1 MIQLRRSQL
10 ILDVCPPPRD
20 YQQILFFASY
30 LPLQLSCSR
39 SCRPSMLWGHSL
51 TVMTTINLSYC
62 EVSKIKVRV
71 LTQQWWRQSIIF
83 LINTASHLTFAMMTT
98 SFHRDAIDQFR
109 LRCRTVMTLIIG
121 PRPRVSIQNYYW
133 PSRKTAVSVPWGVSG
148 HFQELTESTHFAFR
162 SSVFGSP

>member
-10 ILDVCPPPRD
+10 ILDVCPLPRD
-20 YQQILFFASY
+20 YQQILFCASY
-30 LPLQLSCSR
+30 LPPQLSCSR
-39 SCRPSMLWGHSL
+39 SCRPSMLLEQSL
-51 TVMTTINLSYC
+51 SVMTINPSYC
-62 EVSKIKVRV
+62 EVSKQKMMV
-71 LTQQWWRQSIIF
+71 LTQQWWRQFIIF
-83 LINTASHLTFAMMTT
+83 LINTASYLTFAMMTT

-133 PSRKTAVSVPWGVSG
+133 PSRKTAVSVPWGVSC
-148 HFQELTESTHFAFR
+148 HFQELTESSHFAFR